1 MHDVFLVIV
10 ANKAPQ
16 LDVLEFGAGVDCAW
30 DGKRVAQ
37 RNASKS
43 READKRR
50 EPRRKQ
56 CREVCSWAGQE
67 INVKSNV
74 REPEDLDSDS
84 QAHQKVR

>member
-67 INVKSNV
+67 INVKNNV
-74 REPEDLDSDS
+74 REPEYLDSDS